1 MVRVQR
7 LVNGHACIGTFC
19 QIVMLMR
26 VAKMRI
32 AERNGWKGVDPEEIV
47 QLRMAES
54 SMNEPSGVGRKPHEF
69 EGFVVRQTHNVLD

>member
-1 MVRVQR
+1 
-7 LVNGHACIGTFC
+7 
-19 QIVMLMR
+19 MR

-54 SMNEPSGVGRKPHEF
+54 SMNEPSGIGRKP
-69 EGFVVRQTHNVLD
+69 VVG